1 MLLGYLQGTTAD
13 LKRGSVMLRCPHA
26 GDRGVV
32 FALLS
37 AELAVSTLDRTHMR
51 RNSSKFRNK
60 DQDSESSPLQRIPD
74 HQHLAVCHGPIT
86 MASPSQIVLPRPQQS
101 CSWSSLGPFLVA
113 AARVRIEPAASKQW
127 DGE

>member
-1 MLLGYLQGTTAD
+1 
-13 LKRGSVMLRCPHA
+13 MLRCPHA

-51 RNSSKFRNK
+51 RNS
-60 DQDSESSPLQRIPD
+60 QDYQGSESSPLQRIHD

-86 MASPSQIVLPRPQQS
+86 ISK
-101 CSWSSLGPFLVA
+101 CSKSDRGAF
-113 AARVRIEPAASKQW
+113 
-127 DGE
+127 

>member
-1 MLLGYLQGTTAD
+1 
-13 LKRGSVMLRCPHA
+13 MLRCPHA

-51 RNSSKFRNK
+51 RNS
-60 DQDSESSPLQRIPD
+60 QDYQGSESSPLQRIHD

-86 MASPSQIVLPRPQQS
+86 ISKCSKSDRGAFSGRNRAAPGVHLAHSWWQQQ
-101 CSWSSLGPFLVA
+101 G
-113 AARVRIEPAASKQW
+113 
-127 DGE
+127 